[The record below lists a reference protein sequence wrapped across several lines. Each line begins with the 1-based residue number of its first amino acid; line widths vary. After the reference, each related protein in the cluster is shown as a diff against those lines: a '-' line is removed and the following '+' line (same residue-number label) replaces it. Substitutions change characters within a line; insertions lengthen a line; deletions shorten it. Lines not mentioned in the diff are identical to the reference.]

1 MPISVQ
7 YSSTRHEIYLWYLNM
22 WKKKIWKVH
31 LLIFCV
37 PIFLIALPMVVGKKP
52 VDMETI
58 LGSIAAGAALV
69 GAMWAYP
76 LLMFKP
82 SPRTVTA
89 DESGIKT
96 SIGKKATSRSWADI
110 GAVNESAEGG
120 VIISVRN
127 GNAIIVPP
135 RAFYSAKI
143 RADFVEAAR
152 NWHRAA

>member
-1 MPISVQ
+1 MPITVQ
-7 YSSTRHEIYLWYLNM
+7 YASTREEIYRWYLKL
-22 WKKKIWKVH
+22 WKQKIWKVH

-52 VDMETI
+52 VDVENI
-58 LGSIAAGAALV
+58 LGSIAAGAGLV
-69 GAMWAYP
+69 GLMWAYP

-89 DESGIKT
+89 DESGITT
-96 SIGKKATSRSWADI
+96 SIGKKSASRKWAEI
-110 GAVNESAEGG
+110 GAINESAEGG
-120 VIISVRN
+120 VIISVRS
-127 GNAIIVPP
+127 GGAIIVPP